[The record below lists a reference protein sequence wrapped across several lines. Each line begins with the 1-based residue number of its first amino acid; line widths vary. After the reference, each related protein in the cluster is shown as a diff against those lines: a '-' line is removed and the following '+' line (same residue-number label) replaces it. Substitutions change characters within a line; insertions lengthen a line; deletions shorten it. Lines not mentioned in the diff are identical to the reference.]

1 MGVTA
6 NETAQVQ
13 EGSALGFRR
22 HKLAL
27 DVMSSLPLPPGT
39 SLPSPAPL
47 PYLYSWHRTCPP
59 G

>member
-27 DVMSSLPLPPGT
+27 DVMSSLPLAPGT
-39 SLPSPAPL
+39 SLPSWLRDQL
-47 PYLYSWHRTCPP
+47 PEDLS
-59 G
+59 